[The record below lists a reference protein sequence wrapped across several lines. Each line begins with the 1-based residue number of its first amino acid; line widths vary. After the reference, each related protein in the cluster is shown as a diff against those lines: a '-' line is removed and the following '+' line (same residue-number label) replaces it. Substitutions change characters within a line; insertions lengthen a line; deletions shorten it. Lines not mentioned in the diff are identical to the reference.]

1 MKKQDKLEENRFSG
15 TAMRQILRR
24 AKTCTLSTLSKDD
37 GTPYGSLANIA
48 TDRTGNPVLLL
59 SKLAWHTQN
68 LLADGK
74 ASVLVAELPEGGDA
88 LVGPRVTVLGR
99 LAQSVDVDVHRR
111 YLAHHPLA
119 KLYAEFADF
128 SFWVMSPTIVHG
140 IAGFG
145 RIETHEPETVFPA
158 ADEFAALEH
167 SAIEHLNHDHA
178 DAIHLYATRIL
189 RAHPGDWQVTAI
201 DPDGCNLGLNDQ
213 CLRLDFANPVF
224 TADAL
229 RKEFS
234 KLAYEARN
242 STL

>member
-1 MKKQDKLEENRFSG
+1 MKKQDKMDTNSFSG
-15 TAMRQILRR
+15 NAMRQILRR

-48 TDRTGNPVLLL
+48 TDCMGLPILLL

-68 LLADGK
+68 LRGDAK
-74 ASVLVAELPEGGDA
+74 ASILVSELPGDGDA

-99 LAQSVDVDVHRR
+99 LEQNVDTELRRR
-111 YLAHHPLA
+111 YLAHHPHA
-119 KLYAEFADF
+119 KLYADFADF
-128 SFWVMSPTIVHG
+128 SFWVMTPKVVHG
-140 IAGFG
+140 VAGFG
-145 RIETHEPETVFPA
+145 RIETHDPETVFPA
-158 ADEFAALEH
+158 VDVFAALEL
-167 SAIEHLNHDHA
+167 SAIDHLNNDHA

-189 RAHPGDWQVTAI
+189 RAPPGDWRVTAI

-213 CLRLDFANPVF
+213 SLRLDFTSPVF

-229 RKEFS
+229 RNKFS
-234 KLAYEARN
+234 ELAYEARN